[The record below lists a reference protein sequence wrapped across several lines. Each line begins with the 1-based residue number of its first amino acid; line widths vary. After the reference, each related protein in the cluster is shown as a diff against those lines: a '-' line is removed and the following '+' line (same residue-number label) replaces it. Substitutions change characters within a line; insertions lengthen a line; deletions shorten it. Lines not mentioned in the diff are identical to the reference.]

1 MREQHRQNLGGYDMT
16 SFNDIRT
23 ESAAEPENNSP
34 FVQYMSR
41 RLWM

>member
-1 MREQHRQNLGGYDMT
+1 MGKHEY
-16 SFNDIRT
+16 T
-23 ESAAEPENNSP
+23 ELLYEPENNSP